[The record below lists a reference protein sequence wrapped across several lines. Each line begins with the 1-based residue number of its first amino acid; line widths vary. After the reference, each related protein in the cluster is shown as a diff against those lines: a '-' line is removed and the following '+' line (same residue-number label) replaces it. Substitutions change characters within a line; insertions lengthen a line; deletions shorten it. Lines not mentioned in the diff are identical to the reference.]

1 VSPFEGH
8 FSIKLRTVPE
18 VGEGMFIIGEL
29 INGMYQN
36 IAKAIKEKDK
46 AVIQKCALEQI
57 KCKADAL
64 DVNCGPASAQPLSD
78 IQWLVQVIQ
87 EVTDRPLV
95 LDSSK
100 PQVIEAGLKVA
111 RNKVI
116 INSTTADADKLGI
129 LVPMAKEYNARLIG
143 LTISAKGI
151 PQNKDQRMELAA
163 TIVANCLDEGLPVE
177 DLYLDPIVLP
187 VNVAQAQ
194 MKDILESI
202 REFKIIS
209 EPSPRT
215 IVGLSNVSQGT
226 PVRSLLNRTF
236 LVMALGF
243 GLDAA
248 ILDPLDK
255 DLMDAAITAELIL
268 NKHIYCDSY
277 LEAYRKK

>member
-1 VSPFEGH
+1 
-8 FSIKLRTVPE
+8 
-18 VGEGMFIIGEL
+18 MFIIGEL

-36 IAKAIKEKDK
+36 IGKAIQEKDK
-46 AVIQKCALEQI
+46 ATIQKCALEQI
-57 KCKADAL
+57 QAGADAL
-64 DVNCGPASAQPLSD
+64 DVNCGPASRKPIDD
-78 IQWLVQVIQ
+78 IQWLVQTIQ
-87 EVTDRPLV
+87 EVTDKPLV

-100 PQVIEAGLKVA
+100 PQVIESGLEIIK
-111 RNKVI
+111 NKAI
-116 INSTTADADKLGI
+116 INSTTADPEKLDI
-129 LVPMAKEYNARLIG
+129 LVPLAKKYHTKLIG

-151 PQNKDQRMELAA
+151 PQNKDQRLELAA
-163 TIVANCLDEGLPVE
+163 AIVASCSEQEFPVA

-194 MKDILESI
+194 MADILEVI

-209 EPSPRT
+209 EPAPKS

-226 PVRSLLNRTF
+226 CVRSLVNRTF
-236 LVMALGF
+236 LTMAIAS

-248 ILDPLDK
+248 ILDPNDK

-268 NKHIYCDSY
+268 NKHIYCDSF